1 MDERKTKSYKDIA
14 NQYAKDVVSG
24 AIIAGKEVVAACQ
37 RYLDDLKRDDLE
49 LRTHDPDIAINIM
62 QGTLV
67 HAQGEDMEGRPLLGQ
82 PFILQPWQIFVVYN
96 LLGFWYAGTN
106 ERRFKEA
113 FIMLARKNGKALGL
127 DQTIP
132 TPDGWKQMRDIH
144 LGDFVFGTDGQPV
157 LVTAESEIFN
167 KPMYLVAFE
176 DGSTVKASAD
186 HIWTV
191 QTKYSRRTAR
201 REKTCTDGR
210 ARSRRYDL
218 EERDGWFEITTEE
231 MVGNFKRIRPDGKGT
246 EYLYRVPM
254 NGAVQ
259 YPEADLPIDP
269 YTFGVWL
276 GDGCSTNSRITC
288 SDEDRD
294 EMTANLETE
303 GHTCKWHNYDGRAGA
318 IGIDVADRGK
328 PSPFRD
334 ALRELGVFKNKHIPR
349 AYLQASEAQRWA
361 LLQGLMD
368 TDGFCEKRGQC
379 EFTQKSKTIADGM
392 VELLRSLGLKA
403 AIHEKRA
410 TCNGKDCGIAYRV
423 MFYTTKDKTCFRLRR
438 KTARLK
444 DYLAPRMLN
453 KSITG
458 IEPIPQEPS
467 KCIAVDSADHLYLAG
482 DGFTATHNTS
492 FVSALAWAV
501 GIMQRKSGSKIYLVA
516 NALKQTLEA
525 FGFLCFSL
533 KFHRCA
539 DDFTVHDNNQD
550 HSISHTFHDE
560 YGRPDGTMNIIA
572 LASNPDAQ
580 DSFNCNFAIADEV
593 AAYKNPKQ
601 YSLFKDAQ
609 KAYRNKL
616 MIGITTA
623 GDNINSFGHG
633 QMEYAVKVAT
643 GVVEDDSFFAFVARA
658 DQDAKGNVD
667 YTDPIQHQK
676 ANPSYGVTVS
686 PEELMNDSLQAQNDP
701 QKRKNFL
708 ARSLNIY
715 TSSLRS
721 YFDLDE
727 FKRSDRKY
735 NFTLEEL
742 AALPISWYG
751 GADLSRWHDLTAAS
765 LFGHYDKEDLD
776 IIITHGFFPVEMAAK
791 KADEDHIPLF
801 GWQEDGWLTICNSPT
816 VNVSDVVNWF
826 VEMRQKGFKIQ
837 EVGHDRKFSGEE
849 YYPQMKAAGFQI
861 AEQPQMY
868 WIKSKGFRRIEKSA
882 KDGRLFYMH
891 SGAYEYCVSNVHAI
905 EKTDDM
911 ISYDKIAPKLRID
924 LFDSSVFAC
933 VRYIE
938 AHTKAEAVR
947 KWYGG

>member
-14 NQYAKDVVSG
+14 NQYAKDVASG

-37 RYLDDLKRDDLE
+37 RYLGDLKRDDLE

-113 FIMLARKNGKALGL
+113 FIMLARKNGK
-127 DQTIP
+127 
-132 TPDGWKQMRDIH
+132 
-144 LGDFVFGTDGQPV
+144 
-157 LVTAESEIFN
+157 
-167 KPMYLVAFE
+167 
-176 DGSTVKASAD
+176 
-186 HIWTV
+186 
-191 QTKYSRRTAR
+191 
-201 REKTCTDGR
+201 
-210 ARSRRYDL
+210 
-218 EERDGWFEITTEE
+218 
-231 MVGNFKRIRPDGKGT
+231 
-246 EYLYRVPM
+246 
-254 NGAVQ
+254 
-259 YPEADLPIDP
+259 
-269 YTFGVWL
+269 
-276 GDGCSTNSRITC
+276 
-288 SDEDRD
+288 
-294 EMTANLETE
+294 
-303 GHTCKWHNYDGRAGA
+303 
-318 IGIDVADRGK
+318 
-328 PSPFRD
+328 
-334 ALRELGVFKNKHIPR
+334 
-349 AYLQASEAQRWA
+349 
-361 LLQGLMD
+361 
-368 TDGFCEKRGQC
+368 
-379 EFTQKSKTIADGM
+379 
-392 VELLRSLGLKA
+392 
-403 AIHEKRA
+403 
-410 TCNGKDCGIAYRV
+410 
-423 MFYTTKDKTCFRLRR
+423 
-438 KTARLK
+438 
-444 DYLAPRMLN
+444 
-453 KSITG
+453 
-458 IEPIPQEPS
+458 
-467 KCIAVDSADHLYLAG
+467 
-482 DGFTATHNTS
+482 TS

-533 KFHRCA
+533 KFQRCA